1 MTTYSEKFRSEMV
14 SKMLGP
20 NRVSANALAARV
32 GVGQPTLSR
41 WLREAK
47 MAPVSRGKQK
57 KKKTDTPKRRAR
69 QWTAAEKLRVVIEAG
84 TLDEAG
90 VGELLRREGLHAAD
104 LQHFR
109 EEALAGLEAKATR
122 AGESPEAKRI
132 KCVFRAS
139 RSDKTAH
146 GDHAF
151 RVMAIGA
158 KRRLLGALGLRFEG
172 WGFWAP
178 DATRARPRVQPAVAS
193 AFVFRRDGPARASL
207 WAPWVTRSQTAS
219 ATVGSAR
226 KSCQR
231 SCFN

>member
-1 MTTYSEKFRSEMV
+1 MV

-47 MAPVSRGKQK
+47 MVAVSRGKQ

-109 EEALAGLEAKATR
+109 EEALAGLEAKPTR

-132 KCVFRAS
+132 RELERELNRKEKAL
-139 RSDKTAH
+139 AE
-146 GDHAF
+146 A
-151 RVMAIGA
+151 AA
-158 KRRLLGALGLRFEG
+158 LLVLRKKLNALWEEAEG
-172 WGFWAP
+172 EDTGE
-178 DATRARPRVQPAVAS
+178 T
-193 AFVFRRDGPARASL
+193 
-207 WAPWVTRSQTAS
+207 
-219 ATVGSAR
+219 
-226 KSCQR
+226 KE
-231 SCFN
+231 

>member
-1 MTTYSEKFRSEMV
+1 
-14 SKMLGP
+14 MLGP
-20 NRVSANALAARV
+20 NRVSANVLAARV

-47 MAPVSRGKQK
+47 MAPVSRGKQ

-109 EEALAGLEAKATR
+109 EEALAGLEAKPTR

-132 KCVFRAS
+132 KELERELNRKEKAL
-139 RSDKTAH
+139 AE
-146 GDHAF
+146 A
-151 RVMAIGA
+151 AA
-158 KRRLLGALGLRFEG
+158 LLVLRKKLNALWGEAEG
-172 WGFWAP
+172 E
-178 DATRARPRVQPAVAS
+178 DT
-193 AFVFRRDGPARASL
+193 DE
-207 WAPWVTRSQTAS
+207 T
-219 ATVGSAR
+219 
-226 KSCQR
+226 KE
-231 SCFN
+231 